1 MRIADVSER
10 DLDKILAELLT
21 YLDESAEQ
29 FVRRRHTEL
38 RREGLHNPQI
48 FVRIEEELKER
59 RFRAPPYTER
69 QLRRLIYG

>member
-1 MRIADVSER
+1 MSER

-38 RREGLHNPQI
+38 RREGLRNPQI